1 MRSVAL
7 MLFFVSLGQTA
18 TRKVT
23 VLVTFEK
30 PHSEAS
36 VTALRQT
43 LANLLKPA
51 GFDVDVML
59 RSELP
64 PYPEFSELVVF
75 EMKGSCSMKSLSPQ
89 TDEFPDERG
98 PLAMAYSSDGRIL
111 HFGEVECD
119 RVRQCLQRV
128 TGRGNPERHQA
139 AFGTAL
145 GIVMAH
151 ELYHMIVGAAAH
163 TKGGLTKKSLS
174 ARELL
179 SGELAMPGVVNQSLR
194 KSFNDLP

>member
-7 MLFFVSLGQTA
+7 LLFCAALCPAAS
-18 TRKVT
+18 RKVT
-23 VLVTFEK
+23 VVVNFEK

-36 VTALRQT
+36 VVALRHELT
-43 LANLLKPA
+43 NLLEPL

-64 PYPEFSELVVF
+64 AYPEFSELVVF
-75 EMKGSCSMKSLSPQ
+75 EMRGSCSMKGVPLRIGE
-89 TDEFPDERG
+89 TLDERG
-98 PLAMAYSSDGRIL
+98 PLAMAYSSDGQIL
-111 HFGEVECD
+111 HFGAVECD
-119 RVRQCLQRV
+119 RVRECLQRV
-128 TGRGNPERHQA
+128 TGPGSPEKHQA
-139 AFGTAL
+139 AFGKAL

-151 ELYHMIVGAAAH
+151 ELYHMIAGVKAH

-179 SGELAMPGVVNQSLR
+179 SGELSIPHVVDESMRRGLVLR
-194 KSFNDLP
+194 P

>member
-7 MLFFVSLGQTA
+7 MLFCVALCPAA

-23 VLVTFEK
+23 VVVNFEK

-36 VTALRQT
+36 VVALRHELT
-43 LANLLKPA
+43 NLLEPA
-51 GFDVDVML
+51 GLEVDVML

-64 PYPEFSELVVF
+64 PYPEFSEVVVF
-75 EMKGSCSMKSLSPQ
+75 EMKGSCSMKGKPAPGGEL
-89 TDEFPDERG
+89 PDEQG
-98 PLAMAYSSDGRIL
+98 PLAMAYSSNGEIL
-111 HFGEVECD
+111 HFGAVECD

-128 TGRGNPERHQA
+128 TGLGSPEKHQA
-139 AFGTAL
+139 AFGKAL

-151 ELYHMIVGAAAH
+151 ELYHMIAGLKAH
-163 TKGGLTKKSLS
+163 TKEGLTKKSLS

-179 SGELAMPGVVNQSLR
+179 YGELAIPSAVGESLR
-194 KSFNDLP
+194 RGLADRQ